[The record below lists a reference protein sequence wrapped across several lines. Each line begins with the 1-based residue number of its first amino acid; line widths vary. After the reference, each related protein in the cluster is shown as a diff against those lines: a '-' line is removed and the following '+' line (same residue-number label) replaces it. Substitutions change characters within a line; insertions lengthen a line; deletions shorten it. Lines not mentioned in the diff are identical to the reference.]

1 MNKTIL
7 CSLIVLSLSACSSV
21 PSIVEDKTQ
30 MQKIPE
36 FKNDI
41 PEWYKTENVKSDD
54 ELIVAATAYSK
65 DMNVAVDKA
74 TMNARIELA
83 NRLSVKVDSL
93 VRESTIEDTGKKKSA
108 ETSYDRAT
116 KLVTKQVLSMYNR
129 DKLYLAKEGE
139 GYRAFVLL
147 KMPIDEARKIV
158 TGAVRNSR
166 EDRFND
172 LDNEIKKAN

>member
-1 MNKTIL
+1 
-7 CSLIVLSLSACSSV
+7 
-21 PSIVEDKTQ
+21 

-93 VRESTIEDTGKKKSA
+93 VRETTIEDTGKKKNA
-108 ETSYDRAT
+108 ETSYDRVT

-147 KMPIDEARKIV
+147 KMPVDEARKIV
-158 TGAVRNSR
+158 AGAVRNSR

>member
-1 MNKTIL
+1 
-7 CSLIVLSLSACSSV
+7 
-21 PSIVEDKTQ
+21 

-36 FKNDI
+36 FKNNI

-93 VRESTIEDTGKKKSA
+93 VRETTIEDTGKKKNA
-108 ETSYDRAT
+108 ETSYDRVT

-147 KMPIDEARKIV
+147 KMPVDEARKIV
-158 TGAVRNSR
+158 AGAVRNSR

-172 LDNEIKKAN
+172 LDNEIKKVN

>member
-1 MNKTIL
+1 
-7 CSLIVLSLSACSSV
+7 
-21 PSIVEDKTQ
+21 
-30 MQKIPE
+30 
-36 FKNDI
+36 
-41 PEWYKTENVKSDD
+41 
-54 ELIVAATAYSK
+54 
-65 DMNVAVDKA
+65 
-74 TMNARIELA
+74 MNARIELA

-93 VRESTIEDTGKKKSA
+93 VRESTIEDTGKKKNS
-108 ETSYDRAT
+108 ETSYDRVT
-116 KLVTKQVLSMYNR
+116 KMVTKQVLSMYNR

-147 KMPIDEARKIV
+147 KMPVDEARKIV

>member
-36 FKNDI
+36 FKNNI

-54 ELIVAATAYSK
+54 DLTVAATAYSK

-93 VRESTIEDTGKKKSA
+93 VRESTIEDTGKNKNS
-108 ETSYDRAT
+108 ETSYDGNTRRVF
-116 KLVTKQVLSMYNR
+116 KCRSKQC
-129 DKLYLAKEGE
+129 
-139 GYRAFVLL
+139 LL
-147 KMPIDEARKIV
+147 CV
-158 TGAVRNSR
+158 GQQ
-166 EDRFND
+166 
-172 LDNEIKKAN
+172 LC

>member
-1 MNKTIL
+1 
-7 CSLIVLSLSACSSV
+7 LIVLSLAACSSV
-21 PSIVEDKTQ
+21 PSVVEDKTQ

-41 PEWYKTENVKSDD
+41 PEWYKTENVRNDD

-65 DMNVAVDKA
+65 DMNIAVDKA

-83 NRLSVKVDSL
+83 NRLSVRVESL
-93 VRESTIEDTGKKKSA
+93 VRESTIEDAGKKKSA
-108 ETSYDRAT
+108 ETSYDRVT

-129 DKLYLAKEGE
+129 DKLYLAKEND

-147 KMPIDEARKIV
+147 KMPVDEARKIV
-158 TGAVRNSR
+158 TGAVHNTR
-166 EDRFND
+166 EDRLND
-172 LDNEIKKAN
+172 LEKEIKKAN

>member
-1 MNKTIL
+1 
-7 CSLIVLSLSACSSV
+7 
-21 PSIVEDKTQ
+21 
-30 MQKIPE
+30 
-36 FKNDI
+36 
-41 PEWYKTENVKSDD
+41 
-54 ELIVAATAYSK
+54 
-65 DMNVAVDKA
+65 MNVAVDKA

-147 KMPIDEARKIV
+147 KMPVDEARKIV

>member
-1 MNKTIL
+1 
-7 CSLIVLSLSACSSV
+7 
-21 PSIVEDKTQ
+21 

-93 VRESTIEDTGKKKSA
+93 VRETTIEDTGKKKNA
-108 ETSYDRAT
+108 ETSYDRVT

-147 KMPIDEARKIV
+147 KMPVDEARKIV
-158 TGAVRNSR
+158 AGAVRNSR

-172 LDNEIKKAN
+172 LDNEIKKVN